1 MVDHNLLIKEL
12 LDNTSAVK
20 SLLGSLGVRIGDVPE
35 KFDPLNAPSTSP
47 CVTLCRE
54 GGDSFENA
62 PIKTARM
69 KIRVWAGK
77 NQRLLANQVYAEICD
92 ALDGLNSVQLA
103 AGFILKCFEAVAG
116 QDLSD
121 PDTGWAT
128 VLSYYEVTARE

>member
-1 MVDHNLLIKEL
+1 VVDHNLLIKEL
-12 LDNTSAVK
+12 LDSTPAVT

-35 KFDPLNAPSTSP
+35 KFDPLNAPATSP

-77 NQRLLANQVYAEICD
+77 NQRLLANEVYGEICD
-92 ALDGLNSVQLA
+92 ALDGRNSVQLTG
-103 AGFILKCFEAVAG
+103 GFIIKCLESVGG